1 MRALT
6 WLMRRVVKPRLART
20 ATPLVARAEFD
31 RAIPLLVRRPPFL
44 LRRVRAATGA
54 APEMHWIECGAPR
67 RREVLLYVHGGAY
80 FAGSPV
86 THEAL
91 AGRLCQLTGM
101 RAVLPVYARVP
112 EHPAP
117 AAYDDVCRTY
127 DALHNQGIRADDIVL
142 GGDSA
147 GGGLAMALLAR
158 LCREDARPAAAFA
171 FSPWADL
178 AMGSASLKTNAEADP
193 LLPVSRMR
201 EVVTYVTGSGP
212 EALAPND
219 PRLSPVYARFD
230 APPPVLIQVGTTEI
244 LRDDALRLAARL
256 RQGGGRVELSQW
268 PGAPHLWQILDGYL
282 PEARAALAEAA
293 RFVTETLDARPMRG
307 AP

>member
-1 MRALT
+1 MAG
-6 WLMRRVVKPRLART
+6 LMRRIVKPHLRRT
-20 ATPLVARAEFD
+20 ATPQIGRAEFD
-31 RAIPLLVRRPPFL
+31 RAVPRLIRRPPFL
-44 LRRVRAATGA
+44 LRRVRAATGD
-54 APEMHWIECGAPR
+54 APEMHWIECGGR
-67 RREVLLYVHGGAY
+67 RRRQVLFYVHGGAY
-80 FAGSPV
+80 FAGSPA
-86 THEAL
+86 THEGL
-91 AGRLCQLTGM
+91 VGRLCLLTGM
-101 RAVLPVYARVP
+101 EAAMPVYARVP

-117 AAYDDVCRTY
+117 AAYDDVCRAY
-127 DALHNQGIRADDIVL
+127 DALRRQGYGAQDIVL
-142 GGDSA
+142 AGDSA
-147 GGGLAMALLAR
+147 GGGLVMALLAR
-158 LCREDARPAAAFA
+158 LCREEARPAAAVV
-171 FSPWADL
+171 FSPWVDL

-201 EVVTYVTGSGP
+201 EVVEYVTGQGP
-212 EALAPND
+212 GALAPND

-268 PGAPHLWQILDGYL
+268 PEAPHLWQILDGYV

-293 RFVTETLDARPMRG
+293 RFITAVLDAGRDST